1 MQLEALRQCIPP
13 PRHVLPV
20 SRYQPAISRGPVT

>member
-1 MQLEALRQCIPP
+1 MLTIGQQAQHKEKLEALEHCIPP

-20 SRYQPAISRGPVT
+20 S